1 MKSILLILS
10 LLSVQTVFAQED
22 SSRFEE
28 HKKEVLADM
37 DTRIGMIQTEKSC
50 ISSAANRDGIKKCRE
65 AAKAEH
71 EKFHASKKQEN
82 MQKIDEQI
90 KKLESKKQQMQQKK

>member
-1 MKSILLILS
+1 MKSFLLILA
-10 LLSVQTVFAQED
+10 LLSVQSVFAQED
-22 SSRFEE
+22 ASRFEE

-50 ISSAANRDGIKKCRE
+50 IASATNRDGIKKCRE

-71 EKFHASKKQEN
+71 DKFHASKKQEN
-82 MQKIDEQI
+82 MQKIDDQI
-90 KKLESKKQQMQQKK
+90 KKLEAKKQQMQQKK